1 MLLGRDR
8 ENKENEKNLAEDG
21 ASGENRNFR
30 SDSRGSRRG
39 VNGPRYSGRSRG
51 TRMFQ
56 NSERGNSGP
65 GGGSSSGFSQPIDT
79 WFNPTAKESKKG
91 TKNNS
96 SKKLKVFRN

>member
-1 MLLGRDR
+1 MFIPFSYSTGRER

-21 ASGENRNFR
+21 ASGESRNFR

-39 VNGPRYSGRSRG
+39 LNGPRYNGRSRG

-56 NSERGNSGP
+56 NSERGSSGP
-65 GGGSSSGFSQPIDT
+65 GGGGNDGGFSQPIDT

-91 TKNNS
+91 MPFT
-96 SKKLKVFRN
+96 F